1 MNQTNIFPSAWS
13 IAHPKIRHDL
23 CTDPIFAQCNSIE
36 SMQSDSRK
44 QFELIAAA
52 SDFDENSLKNEIRIS
67 RGGER
72 VGWWKRRRERE
83 YSTGILQIG
92 IEPKYNIYIYTFLKK
107 RKLRLKV
114 KNVEP
119 AQAYV
124 LEMSVNVD
132 QLRWRRQNSKSIVKK
147 GGRRCAG
154 SVAAVA

>member
-1 MNQTNIFPSAWS
+1 
-13 IAHPKIRHDL
+13 
-23 CTDPIFAQCNSIE
+23 
-36 SMQSDSRK
+36 MQSDSRK

-132 QLRWRRQNSKSIVKK
+132 QLR
-147 GGRRCAG
+147 
-154 SVAAVA
+154 